1 MPRFTRTY
9 LEFLKSPEWQRK
21 RAKIIARDGG
31 KCVVCGSRSRLQV
44 DHLKYP
50 DRDASFRAFVG
61 QRLDQLQTLCQ
72 KCHREKTKRSR
83 RGIKPSTP

>member
-31 KCVVCGSRSRLQV
+31 KCVVCRSPRELQV
-44 DHLKYP
+44 DHIRYP
-50 DRDASFRAFVG
+50 DRDASFKAFVG
-61 QRLDQLQTLCQ
+61 QRLDQLQTLCRG
-72 KCHREKTKRSR
+72 CHERKTRRSR
-83 RGIKPSTP
+83 GGLK